1 MKANTIDGD
10 DIRNWFKFGLLE
22 VEKNKKHINE
32 INVFPIADGDTGTN
46 LVATIKAMAERNSF
60 TKSYGD
66 MIERMSE
73 SGLAHARGNSGIIF
87 ASYVNGLAEESKTF
101 ETVDLSQFSKAAH
114 GAVSYIYK
122 AIENP
127 VEGTMIS
134 VIKDWALFLFN
145 NHSRFES
152 FEALLAEA
160 YDFAKIS
167 LSETTQKLE
176 ILKKNN
182 VVDSGAEG
190 FVRFLKGINSIF
202 KQDKIDAFK
211 DDLDEIREYK
221 ILDEINSKF
230 RYCSEILIKNNNA
243 FKEDLRNQLE
253 LLGDSIIISSH
264 NDKTRFH
271 LHTNYPAE
279 MAQVVKE
286 YGEIIEQKVDDIH
299 LQQKIINH
307 KLSRIAILTDSIA
320 DITDEIM
327 LKYQIHFVP
336 LTLILD
342 DVSYLDKRTIDNKI
356 LFELIKGA
364 KAYPTSSQPEPGSVK
379 EKLEYLLEN
388 YDSIIAVT
396 VSEKLSGTYATF
408 KREADKLAKN
418 GKKIT
423 VINSK
428 LNSGAQGII
437 VKKAAELIVD
447 GVSHEDI
454 VKQIKDMIPRTKI
467 YVCLE
472 TIENAVR
479 GGRVSNRVGKIGIAI
494 GARPIMTIDQNG
506 KGATFAM
513 GFSQKG
519 LTKKIFSIA
528 RKINASKGI
537 ESYSIVHVENT
548 SLAKI
553 YEDYLFKL
561 TGKKAEFV
569 TTISSVTSI
578 HSGLGSVAISV
589 VEK

>member
-1 MKANTIDGD
+1 
-10 DIRNWFKFGLLE
+10 
-22 VEKNKKHINE
+22 
-32 INVFPIADGDTGTN
+32 
-46 LVATIKAMAERNSF
+46 
-60 TKSYGD
+60 
-66 MIERMSE
+66 
-73 SGLAHARGNSGIIF
+73 
-87 ASYVNGLAEESKTF
+87 
-101 ETVDLSQFSKAAH
+101 
-114 GAVSYIYK
+114 
-122 AIENP
+122 
-127 VEGTMIS
+127 
-134 VIKDWALFLFN
+134 
-145 NHSRFES
+145 
-152 FEALLAEA
+152 
-160 YDFAKIS
+160 
-167 LSETTQKLE
+167 
-176 ILKKNN
+176 
-182 VVDSGAEG
+182 
-190 FVRFLKGINSIF
+190 
-202 KQDKIDAFK
+202 
-211 DDLDEIREYK
+211 
-221 ILDEINSKF
+221 
-230 RYCSEILIKNNNA
+230 
-243 FKEDLRNQLE
+243 
-253 LLGDSIIISSH
+253 
-264 NDKTRFH
+264 
-271 LHTNYPAE
+271 

-327 LKYQIHFVP
+327 LNYQIHFVP

-364 KAYPTSSQPEPGSVK
+364 KAYPTSSQPEPGRVK